1 MVRAKKIVIYGING
15 INRLFALGI
24 GAFVLLNVAATSRAE
39 SVDNAPIPVAQAE
52 VPDPTPPGPNPGPNP
67 VLLGPGANS
76 SEVQILHQQLR
87 QLGLYSGP
95 VDAEYSAATQEAVKA
110 FQASEGLTVTGWL
123 DAQTWE
129 RMITPQL
136 LGNAEAAAEPTEVPS
151 LIATDPTEVPP
162 PAENPPA
169 ENPPAE
175 NPPAENPAAE
185 SQSFPSTE
193 PNGTTADTDSTA
205 WPSRIL
211 GGKSRWFLAVPLAGV
226 ALLGLGWGGKRLL
239 RARSAHHPAPG
250 SDDLGSN
257 DLGSNDLGNYDLGTV
272 PDGGGSEADPVGL
285 APSGSSSS
293 LAVPNQTEGHPST
306 PQSDM
311 ARLPVVN
318 IMDTLA
324 SELASADAAVRHRAI
339 WELGQ
344 RGNSAAIQPLVNS
357 LMEAD
362 SQEKGLIF
370 TALAEIGRR
379 SLQPMQRALA
389 LGLQDS
395 SPEVRK
401 NAIRDLS
408 RLYDV
413 LGQIRP
419 LMIHATQDPDP
430 DVQATAQWALGQL
443 SRPRPTPY
451 MESSVTEV
459 HYPQDRLPP
468 SEL

>member
-1 MVRAKKIVIYGING
+1 M
-15 INRLFALGI
+15 
-24 GAFVLLNVAATSRAE
+24 LLDVAATNRAK
-39 SVDNAPIPVAQAE
+39 SVNHAPVPVAQAE
-52 VPDPTPPGPNPGPNP
+52 VPAPAIPSPNPASNP

-95 VDAEYSAATQEAVKA
+95 VDTEYRAATQEAVKA

-123 DAQTWE
+123 DQQTWE

-136 LGNAEAAAEPTEVPS
+136 LGNTESAADPTEVPP
-151 LIATDPTEVPP
+151 LIAADPTEVPP
-162 PAENPPA
+162 PADTPPA
-169 ENPPAE
+169 ET
-175 NPPAENPAAE
+175 PAAE
-185 SQSFPSTE
+185 SQPSPPAE
-193 PNGTTADTDSTA
+193 PDDTAADTDSTP

-211 GGKSRWFLAVPLAGV
+211 RGKSRWFLAVPLAGA
-226 ALLGLGWGGKRLL
+226 ALLGLGWGGRRLL
-239 RARSAHHPAPG
+239 RPNPANRPSPGANDLGANDLETYDLGANHLEAVLAAAPNGGGAEAGPIGLDAPG
-250 SDDLGSN
+250 S
-257 DLGSNDLGNYDLGTV
+257 
-272 PDGGGSEADPVGL
+272 
-285 APSGSSSS
+285 SSP
-293 LAVPNQTEGHPST
+293 LAVPNQAEGHLSA
-306 PQSDM
+306 PQADM
-311 ARLPVVN
+311 TRLPTVN
-318 IMDTLA
+318 IMDTLVG
-324 SELASADAAVRHRAI
+324 ELASADATVRHRAI

-430 DVQATAQWALGQL
+430 EVQATAQWALGQL
-443 SRPRPTPY
+443 ARSRPTPY

-468 SEL
+468 SEA